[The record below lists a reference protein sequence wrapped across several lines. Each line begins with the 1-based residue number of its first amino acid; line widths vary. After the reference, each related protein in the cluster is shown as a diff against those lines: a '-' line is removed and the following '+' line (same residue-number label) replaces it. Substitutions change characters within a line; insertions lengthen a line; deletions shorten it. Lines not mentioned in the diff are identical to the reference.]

1 MEILVHKKNN
11 QALLSFFYF
20 FMIASLSFSS
30 YSLESLEKNTNS
42 HQANHSNSGQNHD
55 ELISGV
61 SFLNFSGP
69 ISHSSMINATW
80 YAEVSVEESYGTDLL
95 GNRTMGLLNQ
105 IDSELGNSDGW
116 LDYEEAEDFADMV
129 LVERNWSN
137 AYMGGCCRFDY
148 SPMMAVGEPSIVV
161 QPPEIGPVNRTDVFW
176 GWTESAN
183 LTGISDGRVLRLID
197 LPRVGGIIEEVPLW
211 VDLPDQILMKP

>member
-1 MEILVHKKNN
+1 METLVQNRNN
-11 QALLSFFYF
+11 QAILSLFYF
-20 FMIASLSFSS
+20 LIIVSSSFSS
-30 YSLESLEKNTNS
+30 SSLEWLEKNTNS

-80 YAEVSVEESYGTDLL
+80 YAEVLMEESYGTDLL

-116 LDYEEAEDFADMV
+116 LD
-129 LVERNWSN
+129 LS
-137 AYMGGCCRFDY
+137 
-148 SPMMAVGEPSIVV
+148 
-161 QPPEIGPVNRTDVFW
+161 
-176 GWTESAN
+176 
-183 LTGISDGRVLRLID
+183 LIH
-197 LPRVGGIIEEVPLW
+197 I
-211 VDLPDQILMKP
+211 